1 MNTGP
6 EAQLGGKDLAW
17 ILLGMLACIAAAV
30 LLVGAFL
37 LGVRVLAP
45 EAWENAHPVAALR
58 TTWGFVGIATV
69 FYGLLLVCI
78 HALGLRRRRL
88 DWSALGFTMPN
99 RGWLAAGMG
108 TAAVFFAISFGIEH
122 LTRFDATRYQA
133 NAFALNDV
141 SWPAATGLLLAAG
154 ILAPI
159 AEEAFF
165 RGVLY
170 GWLRRRLGLVL
181 AVSISALV
189 FGLVHVQPIHALIA
203 AIMGVG
209 LALLYEFSRSLW
221 VPILT
226 HVVNNLGSLVWVL
239 VVLG

>member
-1 MNTGP
+1 MRRL
-6 EAQLGGKDLAW
+6 E
-17 ILLGMLACIAAAV
+17 
-30 LLVGAFL
+30 
-37 LGVRVLAP
+37 VLA
-45 EAWENAHPVAALR
+45 
-58 TTWGFVGIATV
+58 
-69 FYGLLLVCI
+69 
-78 HALGLRRRRL
+78 LG
-88 DWSALGFTMPN
+88 
-99 RGWLAAGMG
+99 
-108 TAAVFFAISFGIEH
+108 
-122 LTRFDATRYQA
+122 
-133 NAFALNDV
+133 
-141 SWPAATGLLLAAG
+141 
-154 ILAPI
+154 
-159 AEEAFF
+159 AFF